1 MKLQAYR
8 SLANTLQSY
17 ISQGSRK
24 LVVTSSG
31 PGEGKSTVTANVG
44 RALARSGRLSV
55 VLVDADP
62 FRPTLHSVLK
72 VQNLRG
78 LGDLLREV
86 YHAELTRELAG
97 SLGLGDWIEMLRA
110 QAKTGRLKITQGQEE
125 FLLFFDRGHIASLSC
140 RERAEEKLLGALLEG
155 QGLITAE
162 QKKAALR
169 IQKEGGKRLGE
180 VLHGLGYAEPGDIE
194 AALQTQLKD
203 SLHKMVTLQGPQY
216 QFQETAQVINPT
228 LPGRPSTRLEINGI
242 DHFISARFMEHLK
255 QPFLSSRVSS
265 YLVDTDTE
273 NLKVLTRGSV
283 PYDLDDLG
291 FEVLIDRLTR
301 SFDVVLMDC
310 PPVAITSPMHLLTS
324 VANGVLLVVQAE
336 GYDVRIVQR
345 AKEQLVKSGANL
357 LGVVLNRV
365 DLRQDKSLSYYYGAY
380 QA

>member
-8 SLANTLQSY
+8 SLANTLQGY
-17 ISQGSRK
+17 IAQGTRK
-24 LVVTSSG
+24 LLVTSSG

-44 RALARSGRLSV
+44 RALARTGKLSV

-62 FRPTLHSVLK
+62 FRPTLHSVVK

-86 YHAELTRELAG
+86 YHAPLSKETTG
-97 SLGLGDWIEMLRA
+97 GFGLGDWIEVLRA
-110 QAKTGRLKITQGQEE
+110 QSKTGRLKIVQGQEE
-125 FLLFFDRGHIASLSC
+125 FQLVFDRGKVASLSC
-140 RERAEEKLLGALLEG
+140 RERSEDQLLGSLLER
-155 QGLITAE
+155 QGIISAD

-169 IQKEGGKRLGE
+169 VQKEGAKRLGE
-180 VLHGLGYAEPGDIE
+180 ILHGLGYAEPDDIGV
-194 AALQTQLKD
+194 ALESQVKET
-203 SLHKMVTLQGPQY
+203 LHKMVTLQGPKY
-216 QFQETAQVINPT
+216 EFQESAQAFQPA
-228 LPGRPSTRLEINGI
+228 LAGRASTRLEIHGI
-242 DHFISARFMEHLK
+242 DHLITARFVDHLK
-255 QPFLSSRVSS
+255 HPFLSSRVAS
-265 YLVDTDTE
+265 YVSDTDTE
-273 NLKVLTRGSV
+273 NLKLLTRGSV
-283 PYDLDDLG
+283 PYDLDDTG
-291 FEVLIDRLTR
+291 FELLMDRLAR

-324 VANGVLLVVQAE
+324 TANGVLLVVQAE

-345 AKEQLVKSGANL
+345 AKDQIVKSGANL